1 MCLIKK
7 YLVGCLTLEKFTVQ
21 LRFVFQTD
29 PSRYPGIIVKH
40 RNPPHP
46 PNTSGRIQNLKLCN
60 LKVSCSADYSLGK
73 PLNFSETFPHN

>member
-7 YLVGCLTLEKFTVQ
+7 YLVGCLTLEKFTAH

-40 RNPPHP
+40 RNPPT
-46 PNTSGRIQNLKLCN
+46 PNNSDRI
-60 LKVSCSADYSLGK
+60 
-73 PLNFSETFPHN
+73 